1 MFESEEV
8 YQFGII
14 IKRKRARFR
23 WFLAYTM
30 INNYHL
36 FDLRKQGQ
44 SRLARLR
51 IERNSLI
58 DQQQEDA
65 ATDYFQHQL

>member
-1 MFESEEV
+1 
-8 YQFGII
+8 
-14 IKRKRARFR
+14 
-23 WFLAYTM
+23 M